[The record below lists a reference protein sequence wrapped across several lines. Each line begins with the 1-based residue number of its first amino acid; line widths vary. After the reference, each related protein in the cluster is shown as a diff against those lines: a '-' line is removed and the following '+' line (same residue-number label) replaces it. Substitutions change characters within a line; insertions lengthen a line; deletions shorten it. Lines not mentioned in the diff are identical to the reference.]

1 MEGEVPIITIPGKEY
16 SGELTA
22 NGIALL
28 EVKDCPI
35 KVSLLESLFQCI
47 VVNFFFPFH
56 FFVFCFVLF
65 FFFLLFFS
73 FLALMAV

>member
-16 SGELTA
+16 TGELTA

-56 FFVFCFVLF
+56 FFFVFVFC